1 MRLVILGKQGAG
13 KGTQAARLAEHFAVP
28 HISTG
33 DAFRAA
39 ARSGSELGAR
49 AKAYMEAGELVP
61 DDLVVGIV
69 KEYLAGA
76 GVNGFVLDGFP
87 RNISQARALAEM
99 LAPEN
104 LDAVVDLEVSTEEVL
119 HRLAGRLVCQNCGA
133 TYNAVTSPPKV
144 AGKCDV
150 CGGVVAQRA
159 DDTEEAI
166 RLRLEIYE
174 STTAPLIDWYAKQGL
189 LVSVDAAGPPDEVT
203 ERTLAAIEAKRA
215 TLSS

>member
-1 MRLVILGKQGAG
+1 
-13 KGTQAARLAEHFAVP
+13 LAEHFGVP

-69 KEYLAGA
+69 KEYLAGV

-99 LAPEN
+99 LAPES

-119 HRLAGRLVCQNCGA
+119 RRLAGRLVCQNCGA

-144 AGKCDV
+144 PGKCDV

-174 STTAPLIDWYAKQGL
+174 STTAPLIEWYAKQGL
-189 LVSVDAAGPPDEVT
+189 LASVDAAGPPDEVT

-215 TLSS
+215 PLSS